1 MCVVY
6 ARAVVVVVVAV
17 VLFALLF
24 SRNSVAHA
32 HRKFYLRNVR
42 ARARAPV
49 CNVCV
54 CAEGLGM
61 QTHEGVVDN
70 GERGLLVRGISGW
83 HYAY

>member
-6 ARAVVVVVVAV
+6 ARAVVVVVFVAV

-32 HRKFYLRNVR
+32 HRKFYLRNV
-42 ARARAPV
+42 RARAPV